1 MSLTACDTFAAILV
15 RFEIPV
21 ANFLTNN
28 SNEEEPANVNIQKET
43 KVICT

>member
-1 MSLTACDTFAAILV
+1 MSLTVCNTFAAILI

-21 ANFLTNN
+21 GN
-28 SNEEEPANVNIQKET
+28 SNEEEPANVNIPKET